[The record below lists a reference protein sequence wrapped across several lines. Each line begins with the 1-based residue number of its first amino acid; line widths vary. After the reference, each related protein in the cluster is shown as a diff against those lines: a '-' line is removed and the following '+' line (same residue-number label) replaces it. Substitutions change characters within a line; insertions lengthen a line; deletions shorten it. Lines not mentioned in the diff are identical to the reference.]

1 MQKIELEIV
10 AVSHTVTQNNS
21 YAVVL
26 GETKGNRR
34 LPIVIGGAEAQAIV
48 VAMENITPIR
58 PLTHDLMKTVFD
70 TFDIFLSEVIVS
82 NLMEGVFFSKLVCI
96 QNGQE
101 FEIDSRTS
109 DAIALAARFGCP
121 IYSYEF
127 ILDSAGIILEDGGT
141 GKGTLIQKSVTEEE
155 GKTDFSIYTQ
165 KELDQLLLE
174 AIEGENYERAAA
186 VRDEM
191 KKRGKN

>member
-10 AVSHTVTQNNS
+10 ALSHSVTQNHS

-34 LPIVIGGAEAQAIV
+34 LPIVIGGAEAQAIAI
-48 VAMENITPIR
+48 AMENMTPSR
-58 PLTHDLMKTVFD
+58 PLTHDLMKTLFD
-70 TFDIFLSEVIVS
+70 TFDIFLSEVIIS
-82 NLMEGVFFSKLVCI
+82 NLMEGVFFAKLICI
-96 QNGQE
+96 HNGEE

-109 DAIALAARFGCP
+109 DAVALAVRFGCP

-127 ILDSAGIILEDGGT
+127 ILDSAGIILEESGT
-141 GKGTLIQKSVTEEE
+141 VIQDPEADSASPESKA
-155 GKTDFSIYTQ
+155 DYSIYTQ

-174 AIEGENYERAAA
+174 AIEGEDYEKAAA
-186 VRDEM
+186 IRDEM
-191 KKRGKN
+191 KKRGVK

>member
-34 LPIVIGGAEAQAIV
+34 LPIVIGRAEAQAIV

>member
-10 AVSHTVTQNNS
+10 ALSHTVTQNNS

-34 LPIVIGGAEAQAIV
+34 LPIVIGGAEAQAIAI
-48 VAMENITPIR
+48 AMDDMPPSR

-70 TFDIFLSEVIVS
+70 SFDIFLSEVIIS
-82 NLMEGVFFSKLVCI
+82 NLMEGVFYSKLICI
-96 QNGQE
+96 YNGE
-101 FEIDSRTS
+101 EHEIDSRTS
-109 DAIALAARFGCP
+109 DAIALAVRFGCP

-127 ILDSAGIILEDGGT
+127 ILDSAGIISEESGKKSIGTPLES
-141 GKGTLIQKSVTEEE
+141 KGVIEEE
-155 GKTDFSIYTQ
+155 KTDYSIYTQ

-174 AIEGENYERAAA
+174 ELEGENYEKAAA
-186 VRDEM
+186 IRDEM
-191 KKRGKN
+191 NKRGK

>member
-141 GKGTLIQKSVTEEE
+141 GAGTLIQKSETEEE
-155 GKTDFSIYTQ
+155 EKTDFSIYTQ

-186 VRDEM
+186 IRDEM

>member
-1 MQKIELEIV
+1 
-10 AVSHTVTQNNS
+10 
-21 YAVVL
+21 VVL